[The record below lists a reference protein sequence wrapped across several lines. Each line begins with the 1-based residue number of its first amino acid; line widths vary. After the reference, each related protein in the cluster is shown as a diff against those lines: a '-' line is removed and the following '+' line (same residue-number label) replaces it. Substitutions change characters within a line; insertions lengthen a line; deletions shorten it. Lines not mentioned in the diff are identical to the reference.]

1 MRTFIIRRLLQS
13 VVILFVLS
21 VAVFLLLRVA
31 PGANPAEIKCGLGCT
46 EERLKGL
53 EEELGL
59 NNPYFPISLTTDPLF
74 VEFNG
79 TSQYWSW
86 IREVLSG
93 SLGLDWNGLPV
104 RAELERRVPI
114 TVELL
119 IITTLAAAAI
129 GIPFGII
136 SAVLRNSPADYGV
149 RLTAV
154 LGLAVPNF
162 WIGVLVLLLPQLW
175 WNYAPPLTHTISF
188 LDDPWA
194 NLKQLGP
201 PALVLAAVEAA
212 GIMRLTRS
220 AMLEVMRQDY
230 IRTARSKGLRERMV
244 IGRHALKNSMIPVV
258 TVMGIQ
264 VAGLFGGSV
273 IVETIFNLNGVGSYF
288 LGALIRKDYQVVQ
301 TLTLYVGVVV
311 VLMNLAV
318 DVSYAWLDPRI
329 RYS

>member
-31 PGANPAEIKCGLGCT
+31 PGASPAEIKCGLGCT
-46 EERLKGL
+46 TERLEAL

-59 NNPYFPISLTTDPLF
+59 NNPYFPVSLTTDIPF
-74 VEFNG
+74 IQFNSE
-79 TSQYWSW
+79 SQYWTW
-86 IREVLSG
+86 ITEVLSG

-104 RAELERRVPI
+104 RDELQRRIPTTI
-114 TVELL
+114 ELL
-119 IITTLAAAAI
+119 IMTTLAAAVV

-136 SAVLRNSPADYGV
+136 SAVMRNSPADYGA
-149 RLTAV
+149 RFSAV

-162 WIGVLVLLLPQLW
+162 WLGVLVLLLPQLW
-175 WNYAPPLTHTISF
+175 WDYAPPLTHTIAF
-188 LDDPWA
+188 FDDPWG

-220 AMLEVMRQDY
+220 SMLEVMRQDY
-230 IRTARSKGLRERMV
+230 IRTARSKGLREQM
-244 IGRHALKNSMIPVV
+244 IISRHALKNSMIPVV
-258 TVMGIQ
+258 TVLGLQI
-264 VAGLFGGSV
+264 AGLFAGSV

-311 VLMNLAV
+311 ILMNLAV